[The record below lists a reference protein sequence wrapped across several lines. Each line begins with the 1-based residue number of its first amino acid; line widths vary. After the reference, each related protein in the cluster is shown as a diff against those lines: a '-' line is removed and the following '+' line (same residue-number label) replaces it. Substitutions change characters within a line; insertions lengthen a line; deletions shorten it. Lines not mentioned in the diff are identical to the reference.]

1 MRRHPFQQVYVKRGT
16 RARGL
21 LTQQDEAKMAS
32 TIVEGIVEINTDD
45 IQVQEVEVEQIP
57 VEMPIET
64 VETEETI
71 EVQPMIALQPLPE
84 PASEEIVLQ
93 TSEEVVGADSL
104 VYVDTIPVPAPEIEI
119 STEDESPRRGKGG
132 KRKGK
137 GKHVAELVVD
147 SESDVSFTDGQTRK
161 WEQKQV
167 QIKTLDGEFSVTMWA
182 TGEEYFIFHQAYSC
196 SFIF

>member
-1 MRRHPFQQVYVKRGT
+1 MSLRHVTRTRRISDR
-16 RARGL
+16 
-21 LTQQDEAKMAS
+21 DMA
-32 TIVEGIVEINTDD
+32 TEGYEVVVGEIAE
-45 IQVQEVEVEQIP
+45 EVTVEQIP

-93 TSEEVVGADSL
+93 TSEEVVSDADL

-119 STEDESPRRGKGG
+119 STEDESPRKGRGK
-132 KRKGK
+132 KKGRSRQ
-137 GKHVAELVVD
+137 VADIVVD
-147 SESDVSFTDGQTRK
+147 SESDISFSDGHPRK

-167 QIKTLDGEFSVTMWA
+167 NIKTMEGEFSVTMWA
-182 TGEEYFIFHQAYSC
+182 TGEYNRQI
-196 SFIF
+196 

>member
-1 MRRHPFQQVYVKRGT
+1 
-16 RARGL
+16 
-21 LTQQDEAKMAS
+21 MAS
-32 TIVEGIVEINTDD
+32 SEIVEGIVEINPDD

-147 SESDVSFTDGQTRK
+147 SESDISFTDGQTRK

-182 TGEEYFIFHQAYSC
+182 TGEKYLIFHKIYTC
-196 SFIF
+196 FVVL